1 MGKRPYLGS
10 SATLSPTWENR
21 MTEIWQKIRK
31 TLSTPKHPVQF
42 NTIQPMDHLL
52 SELADAKAAW
62 DAEQSV
68 TSATR
73 YITLLELVQKHFI
86 ADQMERVDWHGR

>member
-1 MGKRPYLGS
+1 MEKYPYLGS
-10 SATLSPTWENR
+10 SANLSPTWENR

-31 TLSTPKHPVQF
+31 TLATPKHPVQF
-42 NTIQPMDHLL
+42 NTTKPMDHLL

>member
-1 MGKRPYLGS
+1 
-10 SATLSPTWENR
+10 

-31 TLSTPKHPVQF
+31 TLATPKHPVQF
-42 NTIQPMDHLL
+42 NTTKPMDHLL

-73 YITLLELVQKHFI
+73 YITLLELVQKQEKKQKAVTNAKKVI
-86 ADQMERVDWHGR
+86 RG